1 MLPTQTPTSPTTLD
15 EPVLETLKRDV
26 MQVGKKMR
34 CVVLPRGNTLDAL
47 RDWDLWGPL
56 ILCLTLAIALSAQAP
71 EGQAALVFGSVFV
84 IVWCGAGVVTLN
96 ALLLGGKISFFQSV
110 CVLGYCLFPLTLSAI
125 VCLIYGH
132 IAFRLV
138 VVGVGFFW
146 STGASVGFMGETVP
160 KSRRLL
166 SVYPVF
172 LFYIAISWMLLLK

>member
-1 MLPTQTPTSPTTLD
+1 MQTHPALFDSVEISLPACFFSIPSEICPFFYLLIFHEKNTQIHS
-15 EPVLETLKRDV
+15 
-26 MQVGKKMR
+26 
-34 CVVLPRGNTLDAL
+34 
-47 RDWDLWGPL
+47 
-56 ILCLTLAIALSAQAP
+56 LSAQAP